1 MLWERWMKNFWVLS
15 AIMGLILF
23 ACTDAGTSDQNATV
37 GQKATNHTDQ
47 LNIYNWSDYVD
58 PDTVKTF
65 EKNNQIKVRYD
76 FYDSNET
83 LEAKILIGRSG
94 YDLVVPSIANVGREI
109 KAGAYQPINKSQL
122 SYYNDIDPNL
132 LKLMDKVDPGNKYAV
147 PYFWGINT
155 IGINQ
160 TQVEKAL
167 NGKLPDNLWDLIF
180 NPEYTH
186 KLKSCGIS
194 LFDSPTE
201 LYPLALHYL
210 GKDPNSSDPEDIKA
224 ATNLIKGVRDDIKR
238 FSSSGYIDDMARG
251 DICVATGYGGD
262 LNIAKRRAKDANT
275 GVELQV
281 LVPKEGVGIWI
292 DSFMIPKDAQNVANA
307 LKYINFTLDAKVAAK
322 NGTYVTFAP
331 ASTSARALMDK
342 SLTTDPSIFPPQE
355 ILDKSFVVSPK
366 SQDAVRLAVRLFQ
379 QVKAGQ

>member
-1 MLWERWMKNFWVLS
+1 MKKFWMLS

-23 ACTDAGTSDQNATV
+23 ACTDAGTSNKDSATV
-37 GQKATNHTDQ
+37 QKTTNHTDQ

-58 PDTVKTF
+58 PDTVKAF
-65 EKNNQIKVRYD
+65 ENNNHIKVRYD
-76 FYDSNET
+76 YYDSNET

-132 LKLMDKVDPGNKYAV
+132 LKMMDKVDPGNQYAV

-167 NGKLPDNLWDLIF
+167 GGELPDNLWDLVF

-186 KLKSCGIS
+186 KLKNCGIS

-224 ATNLIKGVRDDIKR
+224 ATNLIKSVRDDVKR

-251 DICVATGYGGD
+251 DICVATAYGGD
-262 LNIAKRRAKDANT
+262 LNIAKKRAKDANS
-275 GVELQV
+275 GVELKV

-307 LKYINFTLDAKVAAK
+307 LKYINYTLDAKVSAK
-322 NGTYVTFAP
+322 NGSYVTFAP
-331 ASTSARALMDK
+331 ATTTAKALMDK
-342 SLTTDPSIFPPQE
+342 SLTSDPSIFPPKE

>member
-1 MLWERWMKNFWVLS
+1 MKKFWVLS

-23 ACTDAGTSDQNATV
+23 ACTDAGTSNNNSAAV
-37 GQKATNHTDQ
+37 QKTTNHTDQ

-58 PDTVKTF
+58 PDTVKAF
-65 EKNNQIKVRYD
+65 ENNNRIKVRYD
-76 FYDSNET
+76 YYDSNET
-83 LEAKILIGRSG
+83 LEAKILIGHSG

-109 KAGAYQPINKSQL
+109 KAGAYQPIDKSQL

-132 LKLMDKVDPGNKYAV
+132 LKMMDKVDPGNKYAV

-167 NGKLPDNLWDLIF
+167 GGDLPDNLWDLVF
-180 NPEYTH
+180 NPVYTH
-186 KLKSCGIS
+186 QLKNCGIS

-224 ATNLIKGVRDDIKR
+224 ATNLIKSVRDDVKR

-262 LNIAKRRAKDANT
+262 LNIAKKRAKDANS

-307 LKYINFTLDAKVAAK
+307 LKYINYTLDAKVAAK
-322 NGTYVTFAP
+322 NGSYVTFAP
-331 ASTSARALMDK
+331 ASSSAKALMVQ
-342 SLTTDPSIFPPQE
+342 SLTSDPSIFPPQK